1 MDSSKDLNKDA
12 ASFESKEPSSSIFGF
27 SPIEDALEAPKD
39 ESPSADGTSGT
50 SASGLTDQQNQYL
63 AT

>member
-27 SPIEDALEAPKD
+27 SPIEEALDAPKD
-39 ESPSADGTSGT
+39 EKPSTEATSST
-50 SASGLTDQQNQYL
+50 GLTES
-63 AT
+63 

>member
-12 ASFESKEPSSSIFGF
+12 ASFESKEPSSSLFGF
-27 SPIEDALEAPKD
+27 SHIEDALEAPKD
-39 ESPSADGTSGT
+39 ESPSADGAPSG
-50 SASGLTDQQNQYL
+50 SSSGLTDQQNQYL